1 MHHEISDVR
10 GWKKGSLQFR
20 YGDPCRLGVILALKN
35 RGRGEIIALIL
46 DVATQGTN
54 KTKIMYSAYLSSAQL
69 KDYLTFLQASG
80 LVRQER
86 GGESYKTTEK
96 GRRYLQKYRELD
108 EMIESEVSKVDQRR
122 A

>member
-1 MHHEISDVR
+1 M
-10 GWKKGSLQFR
+10 
-20 YGDPCRLGVILALKN
+20 ALKN

>member
-1 MHHEISDVR
+1 MGHC
-10 GWKKGSLQFR
+10 Q
-20 YGDPCRLGVILALKN
+20 RLCLSAWSEDGVKN

-46 DVATQGTN
+46 EVATHGTN

-69 KDYLTFLQASG
+69 KDYLSFLQTSG
-80 LVRQER
+80 LIKQEK
-86 GGESYKTTEK
+86 GGESYKTSEK

-108 EMIESEVSKVDQRR
+108 EMIETEITKLDQRK